1 MTKASD
7 LVSVVDVVE
16 NTWSLSIAEASEF
29 ARTADRMAF
38 EQLNEAVNDFYAV
51 YEAPRPDG
59 DEYRVSFGGWIANN
73 LTPEHLAYLRSSLLY
88 ADSTVIYDPIAA
100 WFYPRRDE
108 LQALPSIKYANGLE
122 IQSSEPAMLQGDGH
136 HAPELD
142 EERERQHIVHGLH
155 VLAELAPLIRSSL
168 VIPLNHLELMRRVQ
182 EGVISAVRHDLR
194 DAGFT
199 GLIENPIDLP
209 PPRSDQI
216 RGMEVSAG
224 VAVRPE
230 DRLREISQNSAYYLN
245 KTIALAAESGSRY
258 VPPAATDWRLYEYRL
273 DKLGA
278 ELRGSAKLDLTVIGS
293 LQTSELPY
301 LADVS
306 TDQILKVRQNEA
318 PLEDFRRLLRR
329 AVRQLETSPQEGD
342 AFASEAKAVLA
353 DSLEPVAQDV
363 RETVSRSAVLKKASR
378 EGGLNLVLGGAT
390 LGGLALAGAPI
401 GGAAIAAGLS
411 AIGRW
416 VYGTTFGRDKPRGAN
431 AVVAQLLS
439 GAPDRTGHQAS
450 GKVR

>member
-1 MTKASD
+1 MTKPQE

-16 NTWSLSIAEASEF
+16 NAWSLAIREAPDF
-29 ARTADRMAF
+29 ARTADRSSF
-38 EQLNEAVNDFYAV
+38 ERLSEAVNDFYAA
-51 YEAPRPDG
+51 YQAPATAG
-59 DEYRVSFGGWIANN
+59 DEFRLSFGGWIANN
-73 LTPEHLAYLRSSLLY
+73 LAPEHLAYLRSSLLY

-100 WFYPRRDE
+100 WFYPRRSD
-108 LQALPSIKYANGLE
+108 LQALPNIKYLNGLE

-155 VLAELAPLIRSSL
+155 VLAELAPLIRSGL

-182 EGVISAVRHDLR
+182 GGVISAVRHDLR
-194 DAGFT
+194 DAEFT
-199 GLIENPIDLP
+199 RLIENPIDLP

-224 VAVRPE
+224 PAVRPE
-230 DRLREISQNSAYYLN
+230 DHLREIAQNSAYYLN

-258 VPPAATDWRLYEYRL
+258 VPPAATDWQLYQYRL
-273 DKLGA
+273 NKLGA

-293 LQTSELPY
+293 LQTAALPY
-301 LADVS
+301 LADVP
-306 TDQILKVRQNEA
+306 TDHLLKIRENEA
-318 PLEDFRRLLRR
+318 ALEDFRRLLRR

-342 AFASEAKAVLA
+342 AFASEARAVLS
-353 DSLEPVAQDV
+353 DSLEPVAEDV
-363 RETVSRSAVLKKASR
+363 RQTVSRSAVLKKASK
-378 EGGLNLVLGGAT
+378 EGGLNLVIGGAT
-390 LGGLALAGAPI
+390 LGGLTLAGARI

-439 GAPDRTGHQAS
+439 GAPDRSTHQAS